1 MRLLAISSAA
11 SMPVPA
17 KSTRFES
24 PKRDSGD
31 RFFGRTRRELLPKV
45 YEKNTYSLL
54 FRFVKRKN
62 RLATGMQRS
71 GSLIGRA
78 R

>member
-24 PKRDSGD
+24 PKRE
-31 RFFGRTRRELLPKV
+31 GRSLFWLD
-45 YEKNTYSLL
+45 EKSAIAEG
-54 FRFVKRKN
+54 V
-62 RLATGMQRS
+62 
-71 GSLIGRA
+71 
-78 R
+78 